1 MKPIAALALALATTV
16 VIADDAARIF
26 ERVAPSVVTIHTLDE
41 AGRADGHGSGV
52 VIAPTRVVTNCHVV
66 RDARTLQVRR
76 ADKLLPALWLSAD
89 LPRDLCL
96 LDVPGLEAPAV
107 KQRASDA
114 LAAGERV
121 FAVGNPLGFGL
132 AVSEGLI
139 STIAPTQGER
149 RIYISAALSPGSSGG
164 GLFDSEG
171 RLIGITTA
179 VMSLGQNLNVA
190 MPAEWI
196 AEMPS
201 RAAPPPALPETPP
214 PEPRW
219 QADAEAL
226 RIKRDWKAL
235 AELAQRWTDAQ
246 PKSPTAWQKLGL
258 AQQNVGKLDDAE
270 KNQRGSL
277 ALHEKNGE
285 AWVELHATLAGL
297 GRKKEA
303 EQAIQ
308 RAIAINP
315 SFGYP
320 YLQLARTAFN
330 ENRLEEAK
338 KMINEAIHLNPS
350 EVFYWW
356 LRGAIEEK
364 LGHPEAA
371 ARDFQIAL
379 RHRPNEPELT
389 ASLART
395 LAAAGHG
402 DRAREII
409 AQSPGAAKMSAA
421 EWINL
426 GHAESQHKRYTDA
439 ENAFRKALE
448 VDPGSA
454 NAWANLA
461 LLQYSTGRR
470 EAAEASIDKALAINP
485 DHVPALSHR
494 AEKLTRDKNYPA
506 ARAILERT
514 VVLAPEQVTPWRWLG
529 MVQFATND
537 YAGAVES
544 YRRATA
550 LPAALVEDWVGLGN
564 SCLKTGKLKE
574 AESALK
580 TAERMAPDN
589 NGALI
594 GLAWLYGNLGDNQR
608 ALEYSERTLAADGS
622 SVHAWSAKGY
632 ALIRLTRYD
641 EAEQALETAVRL
653 QPDFANAWINLGQAL
668 LMQKQLAKAIYALQR
683 ATALAPRAADAHLY
697 LTQAYLASGQFPPAR
712 ASLNKLMLL
721 QPNSPPVLSL
731 TTLLNL
737 LEGKNQ
743 EAKASFLTLWTV
755 SPTAARTF
763 RNEAIAK
770 GIRGAATLPE

>member
-1 MKPIAALALALATTV
+1 VKAIVTLSVALVSTV
-16 VIADDAARIF
+16 AIADDAARIF
-26 ERVAPSVVTIHTLDE
+26 ERVAPSVVTVQTLDE
-41 AGRADGHGSGV
+41 SGHADGHGSGV

-76 ADKLLPALWLSAD
+76 ADKALPARWVSAD

-96 LDVPGLEAPAV
+96 LEIPGLDAPPV
-107 KQRASDA
+107 KQRASD
-114 LAAGERV
+114 LLTTGERV

-171 RLIGITTA
+171 RLVGITTA

-196 AEMPS
+196 AEMAG
-201 RAAPPPALPETPP
+201 RGTTPPAIPETPL

-219 QADAEAL
+219 QIDAETF

-246 PKSPTAWQKLGL
+246 PKSPTALQRLGL
-258 AQQNVGKLDDAE
+258 AQQNMGKLAEAE
-270 KNQRGSL
+270 KNQRASL

-285 AWVELHATLAGL
+285 AWVELASTLDLL
-297 GRKKEA
+297 GRKKDA
-303 EQAIQ
+303 EQALRQ
-308 RAIAINP
+308 AMAVYP
-315 SFGYP
+315 SSGYP
-320 YLQLARTAFN
+320 HIQLAKMRYF
-330 ENRLEEAK
+330 EKRYDEAK
-338 KMINEAIHLNPS
+338 KGADIAARQS
-350 EVFYWW
+350 ASDVFSWW
-356 LRGAIEEK
+356 LLGEIEEK
-364 LGHPEAA
+364 LGNPEAA
-371 ARDFQIAL
+371 SKAFRVAQ

-395 LAAAGHG
+395 LAAAGQG
-402 DRAREII
+402 DRAREVI

-421 EWINL
+421 DWINL
-426 GHAESQHKRYTDA
+426 GFAEGKRKRYTDA

-448 VDPGSA
+448 VDPRSA

-461 LLQYSTGRR
+461 WMQYHSGRR
-470 EAAEASIDKALAINP
+470 EAAEASIDQALAINP

-494 AEKLTRDKNYPA
+494 AEKLTQDKNYPA

-550 LPAALVEDWVGLGN
+550 LPDALVEDWVGLGN
-564 SCLKTGKLKE
+564 SCLKTGKIAE

-580 TAERMAPDN
+580 TAERLAPDN
-589 NGALI
+589 NGVLI
-594 GLAWLYGNLGDNQR
+594 GLAWLYGHRGDNQR
-608 ALEYSERTLAADGS
+608 ALANYERLLAVDGS
-622 SVHAWSAKGY
+622 SVHAWSGKGH
-632 ALIRLTRYD
+632 ALMQLKRYD
-641 EAEQALETAVRL
+641 EAVQALETAVRL
-653 QPDFANAWINLGQAL
+653 QPDFANAWINLGQTL
-668 LMQKQLAKAIYALQR
+668 LIQKQLGKAIYALER
-683 ATALAPRAADAHLY
+683 ATRLAPLAVDARLY
-697 LTQAYLASGQFPPAR
+697 LTQAYLASGQIPPAR
-712 ASLNKLMLL
+712 ASLNKLMTL
-721 QPNSPPVLSL
+721 QRNSPPVLSL
-731 TTLLNL
+731 ATLLNL
-737 LEGKNQ
+737 AEGKNQ
-743 EAKASFLTLWTV
+743 DAKASFLLLWTV
-755 SPTAARTF
+755 NPIAARAF
-763 RNEAIAK
+763 RNEVIAK
-770 GIRGAATLPE
+770 GIPGAATLPE